1 MVPVRIP
8 ARWQKVG
15 MTARSRWPPGRKITS
30 RRLVL
35 AALVGTS
42 SLLLTSCGE
51 DEDKYKPG
59 GGYQFPGSKQ
69 DEKGQYTQG
78 NPI

>member
-1 MVPVRIP
+1 MP
-8 ARWQKVG
+8 AGR
-15 MTARSRWPPGRKITS
+15 RLPPGGGIT
-30 RRLVL
+30 RRRMFL

-42 SLLLTSCGE
+42 SLLLASCGE
-51 DEDKYKPG
+51 DEAKFKPG
-59 GGYQFPGSKQ
+59 GGYQFPGGKQ

>member
-1 MVPVRIP
+1 
-8 ARWQKVG
+8 
-15 MTARSRWPPGRKITS
+15 MTAGTRRPPAGGII
-30 RRLVL
+30 RRRRFL
-35 AALVGTS
+35 AALVGAS
-42 SLLLTSCGE
+42 SLLLASCGE

-59 GGYQFPGSKQ
+59 GGYQFPVGKQ